1 MTRPILL
8 QLVPLAD
15 HPALQRVDAHY
26 ERVQVSDPGQ
36 LPSGLAQ
43 RVQIILATAMTPVTA
58 ALMDQLP
65 ALKAICS
72 IGVGYDA
79 IDRRHAHQRGIA
91 VSNTPDVLNDC
102 VADMAWALML
112 DTARRVSE
120 ADRYVRA
127 GQWRQ
132 ANSFPLATRVSGKKL
147 GIVGLGRIGQVIARR
162 AGGFDME
169 LRYHNRRPR
178 KDVDWHYE
186 PSLIELAHWADILV
200 IAAVGGDETRGLINR
215 AVMDALGPQG
225 ILINISRGSVVD
237 ERALVK
243 ALQEGR
249 LGGAGLDVFESEPG
263 VPEELARLD
272 QAVLTPHVASAT
284 RETRD
289 AMLRLTLDNILHFQR
304 TGSLLT
310 PVAFHE

>member
-1 MTRPILL
+1 MTRPLLL

-15 HPALQRVDAHY
+15 HPALQRVDEHY
-26 ERVQVSDPGQ
+26 ERIQISDPGQ
-36 LPSGLAQ
+36 LPDELAS
-43 RVQIILATAMTPVTA
+43 RVQVILATATIAVSA
-58 ALMDQLP
+58 ALMDRLP

-102 VADMAWALML
+102 VADLAWALML

-120 ADRYVRA
+120 ADRFVRA
-127 GQWRQ
+127 GRWQ
-132 ANSFPLATRVSGKKL
+132 AASQFPLATRVSGKKL
-147 GIVGLGRIGQVIARR
+147 GIVGLGRIGQAIAKR

-178 KDVDWHYE
+178 KDVPWHYE

-200 IAAVGGDETRGLINR
+200 VAAVGGDETRGLINH

-225 ILINISRGSVVD
+225 ILINIARGSVVD
-237 ERALVK
+237 ERALIK
-243 ALQEGR
+243 ALQDGR
-249 LGGAGLDVFESEPG
+249 LGGAGLDVYENEPA
-263 VPEELARLD
+263 VPPALAGLD
-272 QAVLTPHVASAT
+272 QVVLTPHVASAT
-284 RETRD
+284 RETRA
-289 AMLRLTLDNILHFQR
+289 AMLALTLDNILHFQQ
-304 TGSLLT
+304 TGLLLT
-310 PVAFHE
+310 PVAFQE